1 MTRATLV
8 ALLAVHGPRT
18 TAELARLAG
27 LPRWWVRRRLIALW
41 DEDLADVVRGDVW
54 RLTASGHSWA
64 AELREDEPR
73 FARLTRTR
81 S

>member
-1 MTRATLV
+1 MTRAALV

-27 LPRWWVRRRLIALW
+27 LPGWWVRWRLHTLW
-41 DEDLADVVRGDVW
+41 DDYLADVERGDVW
-54 RLTASGHSWA
+54 RLTNRGHEWA
-64 AELREDEPR
+64 AALRENEPR